1 MKTTIPGPVAGTR
14 MTGAYL
20 AEIAR
25 FAYFW
30 AWPMVNMHNRLL
42 SAERIPGPGLA
53 GGYLPVTPPNRL
65 CMLRDYIDPFERAIA
80 CPNQDVVYGQ
90 GLLDL
95 NKQPVVIQVPDF
107 GDRFW
112 VYQVVD
118 QRTDSFAE
126 LGAMYASAPGFYLFA
141 HADWAGQIPDGI
153 TAVFRCPTRIGAM
166 LPRLFMDDSAADRA
180 AIQPIVSQINAYPL
194 SEFDGRVKTVDWA
207 KIPQYPGDDRD
218 TGDAEV
224 GWVDPETF
232 FAQLPSVLDEVP
244 PLPGEESIYGQIR
257 AILAAA
263 QSDAGIAATLTA
275 AARQSDKEIIRPLF
289 EFRNFG
295 LPLAHGW
302 THIQNGAQ
310 FGTDYF
316 TRTAVAKS
324 NIFVNRRNETAYFY
338 QDLDAGGRRLHGSNR
353 YAVTFPKG
361 GLPPARGFWSL
372 TVYNEHHFFHANDLE
387 RYSLGTKSKE
397 LQYNSDGSLTL
408 HVGTQP
414 PGRHSMANWLP
425 APDGNF
431 SLFMRAYWP
440 ETGIMHGSWTP
451 PPVAGL
457 GPMD

>member
-14 MTGAYL
+14 MTKAYL

-30 AWPMVNMHNRLL
+30 AWPMVNMHNRLQ
-42 SAERIPGPGLA
+42 SAEQIPGPGLA

-95 NKQPVVIQVPDF
+95 NKEPVVIQVPDF
-107 GDRFW
+107 DDRFW

-126 LGAMYASAPGFYLFA
+126 LGAMYASAPGFYVFA
-141 HADWAGQIPDGI
+141 HTDWTGDIPDGI

-166 LPRLFMDDSAADRA
+166 LPRLFMDDTAADRA
-180 AIQPIVSQINAYPL
+180 AIQPIVNQINAYPL
-194 SEFDGRVKTVDWA
+194 SEFDGRVKSIDWA
-207 KIPQYPGDDRD
+207 NIPQYPGDDRD

-232 FAQLPSVLDEVP
+232 FAELPSVLDEVP

-263 QSDAGIAATLTA
+263 QSDAAVATALTA
-275 AARQSDKEIIRPLF
+275 AARQSDREIVRPLF

-295 LPLAHGW
+295 LPLAHNW
-302 THIQNGAQ
+302 THIHNGAQ

-324 NIFVNRRNETAYFY
+324 NIFVNRPKETAYFY
-338 QDLDAGGRRLHGSNR
+338 QDLDADGSRLNGSNH
-353 YAVTFPKG
+353 YSVTFPKG

-372 TVYNEHHFFHANDLE
+372 TVYNEHHFFYANE
-387 RYSLGTKSKE
+387 RNRYSLGTKNQE
-397 LQYNSDGSLTL
+397 LRYNSDGSLTL
-408 HVGTQP
+408 HVGSQP
-414 PGRHSMANWLP
+414 PGQDDIANWLP
-425 APDGNF
+425 APSGDF

-440 ETGIMHGSWTP
+440 EADILDGTWTP
-451 PPVAGL
+451 PPVE
-457 GPMD
+457 GPDSVD